1 MKISS
6 YFFFALSCLYMSTV
20 WADSSGTPAQ
30 AQKLAGQLCVTCHGT
45 DGISVIENYPILAG
59 QREGYLVKQMKDFR
73 DGIRKDPV
81 MWNMVASLDDATI
94 SALAKYYASKKLP

>member
-1 MKISS
+1 
-6 YFFFALSCLYMSTV
+6 
-20 WADSSGTPAQ
+20 
-30 AQKLAGQLCVTCHGT
+30 
-45 DGISVIENYPILAG
+45 
-59 QREGYLVKQMKDFR
+59 MKDFR